1 MKKKY
6 LIALD
11 MDGTLLNSE
20 RQICPETSA
29 YLRSL
34 SEKGHEVVI
43 CTGRPLRAV
52 VDYHQELGLKTPIIC
67 YNGALTYNKEKR
79 EIINAHML
87 PSTVIKDLIEQI
99 GLENFENILCEND
112 SELYLLKENK
122 TLLGFFW
129 PEGMNVHIGDFVS
142 KVDNC
147 YNLMMLM
154 KNHDYD
160 DKLVKLGFSYPE
172 IGIEFWQGDGLM
184 SELYFLDVNKGSA
197 LQEVAL
203 DLGIPMENTIVFGDY
218 INDLEMFDV
227 AGISVAM
234 KNAPE
239 EVKSK
244 AKMVAFDTNDGDGI
258 KKTLEYLLAT
268 NEN

>member
-20 RQICPETSA
+20 RKISPETSA
-29 YLRSL
+29 YLKSL
-34 SEKGHEVVI
+34 REKGHEIVI

-52 VDYHQELGLKTPIIC
+52 VDYHKELGLKTPILC
-67 YNGALTYNKEKR
+67 YNGALSYDTNKS
-79 EIINAHML
+79 EILKAHMI
-87 PSTVIKDLIEQI
+87 PSTVIKDFIEQI

-112 SELYLLKENK
+112 TDLYMLKRNESLLS
-122 TLLGFFW
+122 FFW
-129 PEGMNVHIGDFVS
+129 PEGMNVHFGDFIDQVE
-142 KVDNC
+142 NC
-147 YNLMMLM
+147 YNVMILM
-154 KNHDYD
+154 KNHHFD

-203 DLGIPMENTIVFGDY
+203 DLNIPMEDVIAFGDY
-218 INDLEMFDV
+218 VNDIAMFEV
-227 AGISVAM
+227 AGNSVAM
-234 KNAPE
+234 RNAPDD
-239 EVKSK
+239 VKAR
-244 AKMVAFDTNDGDGI
+244 AKMVALDDNDHNGI